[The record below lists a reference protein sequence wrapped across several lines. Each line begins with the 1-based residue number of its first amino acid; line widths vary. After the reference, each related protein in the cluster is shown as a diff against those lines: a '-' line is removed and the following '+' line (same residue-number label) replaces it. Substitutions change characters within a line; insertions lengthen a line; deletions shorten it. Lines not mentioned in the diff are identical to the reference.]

1 MVFFFKQKT
10 AYEMRISDWS
20 SDVCSSDLHTF
31 ALILSLMRSVAPFHS
46 AVSAGRWAE
55 VAQFCFFDFPIFN
68 LQGKVLGVIGDG
80 VLGKAVARI
89 GEAFGM
95 EVRFSAYT
103 GVDGMGPPYTPR
115 SEEPTSELQ
124 SLMRTS

>member
-31 ALILSLMRSVAPFHS
+31 ALILSLMRSVALFHS

-68 LQGKVLGVIGDG
+68 LQGKVLVVIRDD
-80 VLGKAVARI
+80 VLGTAVARL
-89 GEAFGM
+89 GAAFGM
-95 EVRFSAYT
+95 EVRFSAYQ
-103 GVDGMGPPYTPR
+103 GVDVMGQLYTPFETIQIVR
-115 SEEPTSELQ
+115 APV
-124 SLMRTS
+124 